1 MSPGREGT
9 IHWSEIEKGL
19 LELDE
24 VGNNNGSSV
33 SIGKRGISSNGRILA
48 GKRARQPLV
57 L

>member
-24 VGNNNGSSV
+24 VGNKNGSSV